1 MDFEL
6 IKKALTDSAKELGIS
21 EYEIYYSSSSSM
33 SAETLGN
40 EISSLTSSTNGGL
53 CFRCLVNGRLGY
65 ASTELMEE
73 GEMRELV
80 RRASVNAQY
89 TEKEDKVGIFS
100 GSGSY
105 GKTNSPE
112 YVPLSAEEIK
122 NTALSIQK
130 ENYAASDK
138 VTDGTQSAVETE
150 EMTVRIVN
158 SHGLEL
164 ENVSGV
170 NIVCSSAV
178 VLDNGEHQS
187 DYAVE
192 EYGKLSDKELA
203 EKAVQGALD
212 NIGAQS
218 VDTGKY
224 NIVIAAKQMRTILSV
239 FSGAF
244 SAKTAQ
250 AGMSLLAGKEG
261 TKIASDI
268 INITDDPMRE
278 GVLIQ
283 TPFDAEGVAA
293 YRKDV
298 VKDGVLVTLL
308 HNRETAG
315 RAGNG
320 QATTANA
327 SKGAYF
333 SPVSVSPYA
342 FCIEAGGDTLDKL
355 FEIAGNGIYITEVKG
370 LHAGANAVT
379 GDFSI
384 ESAGFMIRDGKKSSP
399 VRSFT
404 IAGNFFDM
412 LKNISAISDKVEV
425 GLGGPTVFG
434 SPAVLIKDM
443 SVAGK

>member
-1 MDFEL
+1 MDFEVLKKTL
-6 IKKALTDSAKELGIS
+6 IESAKELGIA
-21 EYEIYYSSSSSM
+21 EYEIYYSSRAGM
-33 SAETLGN
+33 SAETLGR
-40 EISSLTSSTNGGL
+40 EISSLTSSTSGGL
-53 CFRCLVNGRLGY
+53 CFRCLVNGSMGY

-73 GEMRELV
+73 SEMRELV
-80 RRASVNAQY
+80 RRAAVNAEN
-89 TEKEDKVGIFS
+89 TEKEDKVGIFG
-100 GSGSY
+100 GSERY
-105 GKTNSPE
+105 GKTNSQK
-112 YVPLSAEEIK
+112 YIPLSAEQIK
-122 NTALSIQK
+122 KTALSIQD
-130 ENYAASDK
+130 ENYAVSDK

-164 ENVSGV
+164 ENTSGV
-170 NIVCSSAV
+170 NIVYSAAV
-178 VLDNGEHQS
+178 VLDRGEHQD
-187 DYAVE
+187 DYAFE
-192 EYGKLSDKELA
+192 EYGKITDKELA
-203 EKAVQGALD
+203 EKAVNGALE

-224 NIVIAAKQMRTILSV
+224 NIVISAKQMRTILSV
-239 FSGAF
+239 FSDAF

-250 AGMSLLAGKEG
+250 SGMSLLAGKEG
-261 TKIASDI
+261 ERIAADI

-278 GVLIQ
+278 GVSVQ

-298 VKDGVLVTLL
+298 VKDGVLLTLL
-308 HNRETAG
+308 HNRETAL
-315 RAGNG
+315 RAGRE
-320 QATTANA
+320 TTANA

-333 SPVSVSPYA
+333 SPVNVSPYA
-342 FCIEAGGDTLDKL
+342 FCIEAGSNTLDEL
-355 FEIAGNGIYITEVKG
+355 FALAGEGIYITEVKG
-370 LHAGANAVT
+370 LHAGANSVT

-384 ESAGFMIRDGKKSSP
+384 ESAGFIIKDGKKAFP

-412 LKNISAISDKVEV
+412 LKNISALSDKVEV

-434 SPAVLIKDM
+434 SPAVLIREM